1 MLERLFS
8 SRARVKLLEL
18 FLLHPEREIHVREI
32 CRITGLNINA
42 VRRELANL
50 EGLRLQSAR
59 LHGYGRETD
68 RADACHPDPRAR
80 QPMPRQRVPVGDM
93 QHCGK
98 LKGAVCEF

>member
-1 MLERLFS
+1 MLECLFS

-50 EGLRLQSAR
+50 EDLGLLRSRKAGNAR
-59 LHGYGRETD
+59 FYTVNIAFPIYRELTGIL
-68 RADACHPDPRAR
+68 
-80 QPMPRQRVPVGDM
+80 VK
-93 QHCGK
+93 CGK
-98 LKGAVCEF
+98 GPE